1 MNTFTRSATA
11 AFVAL
16 LSVVALSGCLPGTPI
31 GEASEPPV
39 TPTPSETPVTEVTE
53 AAPVPTSVVVSASSI
68 TVLDETSTLI
78 VSVPFSSDGTDAA
91 TLLTEALGVT
101 PSVTTNGSGT
111 CSRPGSTFVWGGL

>member
-1 MNTFTRSATA
+1 MNPLIRSATA

-31 GEASEPPV
+31 GEGSEPPV
-39 TPTPSETPVTEVTE
+39 TPTPSETPVPEVTE

-101 PSVTTNGSGT
+101 PSSVAIRADTA
-111 CSRPGSTFVWGGL
+111 